1 MQHVSCP
8 GGNRWPVGG
17 FEGIHPPS
25 LAFRYFNLIKPA
37 EKNGRGGQVDPNVD
51 ERPVEDEEQEEEPAP
66 CSSLMRNSN
75 SISLSGPRIA
85 GCLDKFFD

>member
-1 MQHVSCP
+1 
-8 GGNRWPVGG
+8 VGG

-37 EKNGRGGQVDPNVD
+37 EKKGRGEGRWIRMWMRDQWRMRNRRRSLLPT
-51 ERPVEDEEQEEEPAP
+51 PL
-66 CSSLMRNSN
+66 LMRNSN

>member
-1 MQHVSCP
+1 MASGRV
-8 GGNRWPVGG
+8 R
-17 FEGIHPPS
+17 GIHPPS

-37 EKNGRGGQVDPNVD
+37 EKNGRGAGGSNVD

-66 CSSLMRNSN
+66 APLLMRNSN